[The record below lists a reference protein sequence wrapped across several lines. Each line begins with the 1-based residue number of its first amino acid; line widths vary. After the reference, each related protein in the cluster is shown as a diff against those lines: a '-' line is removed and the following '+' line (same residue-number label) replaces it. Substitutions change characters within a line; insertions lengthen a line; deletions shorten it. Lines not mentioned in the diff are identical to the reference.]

1 MTISNEYANATSSGG
16 TYVARDFVQEAA
28 HDLYAALKA
37 VMKTA
42 TLGVFIQTV
51 LRIMLLRLL
60 PKPRARDVSTW
71 ADTEWPFPVEGE

>member
-37 VMKTA
+37 VMK
-42 TLGVFIQTV
+42 Q
-51 LRIMLLRLL
+51 RRLEFHSDSASYYAF
-60 PKPRARDVSTW
+60 KAIAKAEGEDVSTW
-71 ADTEWPFPVEGE
+71 ADTEWPFPSEGE